1 MKSTTVALLAMLCL
15 SPSIARAEAAP
26 ERDKAALKK
35 KAARLSLVEQIRK
48 LLPRG
53 WTLET
58 KGLPAGVAGLA
69 LGPPTERGRA
79 VVMVSV
85 LEGGTRED
93 ELQDEQARTFLVE
106 RVEGSQNV
114 DRVQPVADGVP
125 GAAEFAAV
133 APMAGSEERLV
144 RYLVAS
150 GKPSYLLTVVAPK
163 SSFEATYR
171 QVVDIATRLRQSTAK
186 Q

>member
-1 MKSTTVALLAMLCL
+1 MKSIAAMIVLLMF
-15 SPSIARAEAAP
+15 AEASP
-26 ERDKAALKK
+26 DIALKK
-35 KAARLSLVEQIRK
+35 KAAQLTLLEQIKK

-53 WTLET
+53 WTIET
-58 KGLPAGVAGLA
+58 KGLPDGVAGLA
-69 LGPPTERGRA
+69 LGPATEAGRP

-85 LEGGTRED
+85 LETGTRD
-93 ELQDEQARTFLVE
+93 EELTDQQARAFLA
-106 RVEGSQNV
+106 RQV
-114 DRVQPVADGVP
+114 DTSEKIDQVRSVADGVP

-133 APMAGSEERLV
+133 APNGSEERLV

-163 SSFEATYR
+163 SSFDATYR
-171 QVVDIATRLRQSTAK
+171 QVVEIATRLRRSTAA